1 MFSVMD
7 PAQVKKYLEFLDD
20 SIKRLE
26 LEMGDFRREKSI
38 TANLDYDLCKTEKKE
53 LESCREVFIKIL
65 NKEEV
70 SWRRV
75 Y

>member
-26 LEMGDFRREKSI
+26 VEMGYYRREKSI
-38 TANLDYDLCKTEKKE
+38 SSDIDYDLCKTERKE
-53 LESCREVFIKIL
+53 LESCREVFNKIL

-75 Y
+75 